1 MTDGG
6 EFSLPFGF
14 YSAWGCIMNI
24 HFEYGSKE
32 KAPLGELIEACDA
45 ALALIHERTQLFKL
59 LRAYSVCEEPND
71 VFNSTLERLQ
81 HLEQVSDQIQFAL
94 RDAMSVRDCAGGMKS
109 VQKNQSRLSSETE
122 RPQHARA
129 FSSEVET
136 GSRQENAS
144 NQRI

>member
-1 MTDGG
+1 MTDGV
-6 EFSLPFGF
+6 EFSLPLGF

-32 KAPLGELIEACDA
+32 KAPLGELIEACEV

-59 LRAYSVCEEPND
+59 LRAYSICEEPND

-94 RDAMSVRDCAGGMKS
+94 RDAMSARDCAGGMKS
-109 VQKNQSRLSSETE
+109 VQKNQG
-122 RPQHARA
+122 RA
-129 FSSEVET
+129 FIRD
-136 GSRQENAS
+136 GAPAAR
-144 NQRI
+144 